1 MLVQHNIQ
9 SQYSQIRKIIWR
21 RKNMKV
27 KCLGK
32 EKRLVLSVAN
42 YLLSKW
48 TMHACFFTKQSKGL
62 AHHIISSLADQI
74 KDTLIAIFYLGI
86 IEHKHTFTY

>member
-1 MLVQHNIQ
+1 MN
-9 SQYSQIRKIIWR
+9 YA
-21 RKNMKV
+21 
-27 KCLGK
+27 CL
-32 EKRLVLSVAN
+32 
-42 YLLSKW
+42 
-48 TMHACFFTKQSKGL
+48 FFTKQSKGL